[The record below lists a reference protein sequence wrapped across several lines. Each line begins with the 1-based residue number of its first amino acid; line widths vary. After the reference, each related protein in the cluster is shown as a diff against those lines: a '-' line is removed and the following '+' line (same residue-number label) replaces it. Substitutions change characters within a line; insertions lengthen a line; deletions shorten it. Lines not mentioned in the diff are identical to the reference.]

1 MAVPHISGAFGDLL
15 DVRFQEIFESAK
27 QYNELQSMLPK
38 LYTMPAHNG
47 RNDMRWS
54 QVGTLPDF
62 EEFTGNVS
70 YTSQAQG
77 YDTTMTFV
85 EFTNGIQVERK
96 LFDDDQY
103 HIMDQKPQALA
114 DAYYRTKE
122 RLGAR
127 PLNNA
132 FSIDNYFSV
141 NSESVALCSNSH
153 TTTSGASTASGFDNL
168 GTASLTATAVMAA
181 MIQSRGYRGD
191 QAERIGITVD
201 ELWIPIDLVEQAYE
215 INNSMGK
222 LDTANNNPNYLKGR
236 FTIHEWNYLTDTNNW
251 FLMDSNMRR
260 KMLFWV
266 DRVPLEFAMVE
277 DFDKLIAKWRAY
289 CRMAGAHID
298 WRFIHGSQVS

>member
-1 MAVPHISGAFGDLL
+1 MPVPHISGSFGDLL
-15 DVRFQEIFESAK
+15 DVRFQDIFESAK
-27 QYNELQSMLPK
+27 QYNELQSMLGK

-62 EEFTGNVS
+62 EEFTGNIN
-70 YTSQAQG
+70 YQSQSQG
-77 YDTTMTFV
+77 YDTTLTFV
-85 EFTNGIQVERK
+85 EFTNGLQVERK

-127 PLNNA
+127 MLVNA
-132 FSIDNYFSV
+132 FSVDNYFY
-141 NSESVALCSNSH
+141 NNTEAVALCSDSH
-153 TTTSGASTASGFDNL
+153 TTTSGASTASGFDNK

-181 MIQSRGYRGD
+181 MIQGRGFRGD
-191 QAERIGITVD
+191 QAERIGVTFD
-201 ELWIPIDLVEQAYE
+201 ELWIPVDLTEQAYE

-222 LDTANNNPNYLKGR
+222 LDTANNNVNYLKGK
-236 FTIHEWNYLTDTNNW
+236 FTINEWNYLTDTNNW
-251 FLMDSNMRR
+251 FLMDSNMRK

-277 DFDKLIAKWRAY
+277 DFDKLVAKWRAY
-289 CRMAGAHID
+289 CRMGGAHID
-298 WRFIHGSQVS
+298 WRFIFGSQVS